1 MAGLDQATMDLT
13 SRLKELQALGDQRAA
28 IRSQPIYDPIAHLGR
43 ADEPRQRQAA
53 DRPDRVTVDHPELPE
68 HRVLTYGQ
76 PTLFDAQGRI
86 ETPPLFYGR
95 PTREQVRQGS
105 LNDGWLLAALGA
117 VAGHRA
123 HALRDVVRERAD
135 GCFEVRLH
143 DARWDSGS
151 GDWVPN
157 GRRVELEVT
166 PEVPV
171 DPTDPW
177 VAAFADTRTSR
188 VYWLAA
194 LEKAFAGL
202 DQTYTP
208 GHPRRVESGYDRLDE
223 GGTPSDTA
231 QALALLT
238 GQRAGVICLPNH
250 PAYAGDFESV
260 VRDQLC
266 ANSPVIVT
274 ATSTQEGHGLRG
286 DQAYEITAYAHG
298 LMALRNPTGDDHPAD
313 LTARQLIADTT
324 GHLTIL
330 R

>member
-1 MAGLDQATMDLT
+1 MDQTTVDLT

-28 IRSQPIYDPIAHLGR
+28 MRSQPIYDPIAHLDR
-43 ADEPRQRQAA
+43 ADEPRQR
-53 DRPDRVTVDHPELPE
+53 PDRVKVDHPELPE

-95 PTREQVRQGS
+95 PTREQVRQGK

-117 VAGHRA
+117 VAGHRP
-123 HALRDVVRERAD
+123 HALRDVVCERAD
-135 GCFEVRLH
+135 GCFAVRLH
-143 DARWDSGS
+143 DARWDSAT
-151 GDWVPN
+151 GDWVPT

-166 PEVPV
+166 PDVPV

-188 VYWLAA
+188 VYWVAA

-260 VRDQLC
+260 VRDQLR
-266 ANSPVIVT
+266 ASSPVIVT
-274 ATSTQEGHGLRG
+274 ATPEGHV
-286 DQAYEITAYAHG
+286 QPYEITAYAHG
-298 LMALRNPTGDDHPAD
+298 LMALRNPTGGDHPAH

>member
-1 MAGLDQATMDLT
+1 MARVDQPMIDQA
-13 SRLKELQALGDQRAA
+13 RLKEFEALADRRAA
-28 IRSQPIYDPIAHLGR
+28 DRSRPIYDPIAHLGR
-43 ADEPRQRQAA
+43 AEEPRRRTAA
-53 DRPDRVTVDHPELPE
+53 DQPERVTIERPELPE
-68 HRVLTYGQ
+68 HRVLQYGQ

-86 ETPPLFYGR
+86 ETPPLFNGR
-95 PTREQVRQGS
+95 PTRDQVRQGT

-123 HALRDVVRERAD
+123 HALRDVVRERPD

-143 DARWDSGS
+143 DASWDSGT
-151 GDWVPN
+151 GDWVPT

-171 DPTDPW
+171 DPADPW
-177 VAAFADTRTSR
+177 AAAFADTRTSG
-188 VYWLAA
+188 VYWAA
-194 LEKAFAGL
+194 VLEKAFAGL

-231 QALALLT
+231 QALALLA

-250 PAYAGDFESV
+250 EAYAGDFETV
-260 VRDQLC
+260 VRERLC
-266 ANSPVIVT
+266 ANSPVIVRD
-274 ATSTQEGHGLRG
+274 A
-286 DQAYEITAYAHG
+286 DQTYEITDFSHG
-298 LMALRNPTGDDHPAD
+298 LMALRDPTGSSPEP
-313 LTARQLIADTT
+313 LTARQLLPHTT